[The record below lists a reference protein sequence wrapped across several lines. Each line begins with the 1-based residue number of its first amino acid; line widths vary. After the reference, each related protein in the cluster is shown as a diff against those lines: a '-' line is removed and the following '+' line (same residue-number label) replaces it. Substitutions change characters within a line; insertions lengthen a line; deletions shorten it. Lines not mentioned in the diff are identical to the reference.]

1 MKKMNNPGRR
11 QFLKKSF
18 LSLGSIYLGKLPV
31 ISMNTGSTQ
40 LMINQHAGNK
50 SSFKPIRIDRVNS
63 YFEREPL
70 LSPFG
75 FKGGY
80 LSELWQPVSYL
91 KAESGNHAIGLGT
104 QSVLWSDAGIFSSYS
119 ESGGNALMYLLT
131 EHALQML
138 KNTSFTSPVDLID
151 SLYSETH
158 QYGIRITGNPSL
170 RKTFALNALVSVDN
184 ALWLLYAKENGIRNF
199 DQLIPDEYKSAFSE
213 KHEKVAAIPLISY
226 NVKPSD
232 IRSEVQQGY
241 FFMKIKIGQSGT
253 QAEMLQKDMERL
265 TEIHNV
271 LKDIRTPYTESGK
284 LPYYFDANG
293 RYEKKETFLRFL
305 DHAEKIGAFGQIA
318 IVEEPF
324 PENSEI
330 DVRDIPVRLAADE
343 TAHTEKDT
351 IERIETGYRAIA
363 LKPIA
368 KTLSMTMKIAKAASD
383 RSIPCFCADLTVNPV
398 LVEWNKNVAARLKPF
413 PGLDHIGLME
423 SNGHQNYVNWQVMEQ
438 RTPFYK
444 EPWHE
449 VKGGFYATSDQ
460 FYKSGGGI
468 FDPIP
473 YYEEMFN
480 KKS

>member
-1 MKKMNNPGRR
+1 MNNQGRR
-11 QFLKKSF
+11 QFLKKSL
-18 LSLGSIYLGKLPV
+18 LSLGSIYLGQLPV
-31 ISMNTGSTQ
+31 ISMNTERIPHMNNQRAGIKSTAQ
-40 LMINQHAGNK
+40 
-50 SSFKPIRIDRVNS
+50 SIRIDGVDS

-70 LSPFG
+70 RSPFG

-80 LSELWQPVSYL
+80 LSELWQPISYL

-104 QSVLWSDAGIFSSYS
+104 QSVLWSDAEIFSSYS

-138 KNTSFTSPVDLID
+138 KHTSYTSPIDLID
-151 SLYSETH
+151 SLYSETY
-158 QYGIRITGNPSL
+158 QYGIRITDNPLL

-199 DQLIPDEYKSAFSE
+199 DQLIPDEYRSAFSE
-213 KHEKVAAIPLISY
+213 KHERVAAIPLISY

-232 IRSEVQQGY
+232 IRSEVEQGY
-241 FFMKIKIGQSGT
+241 FFMKIKIGQAGT
-253 QAEMLQKDMERL
+253 QAEMLQKDMDRL

-305 DHAEKIGAFGQIA
+305 DHARKIGAFDQIA

-324 PENSEI
+324 PEQMTV
-330 DVRDIPVRLAADE
+330 DVTDIPVRLAADE
-343 TAHTEKDT
+343 TAHTEQDT
-351 IERIETGYRAIA
+351 VERIEMGYRAVA

-423 SNGHQNYVNWQVMEQ
+423 SNGHQNYVNWQAMEQ

-449 VKGGFYATSDQ
+449 VRDGFYHTSDQ
-460 FYKSGGGI
+460 FYESGGGI